1 VRGRRSEDGGD
12 SSAESDGSSLAAKRG
27 TTEAPS
33 YLEKTTM
40 LTRCHLLALAMSAGT
55 SAVLVAPAGRASAP
69 ERPPPPSPATPASAQ
84 RVVTLAEVERV
95 AIQQQPQLLVAR
107 ANTRVAEAQADQ
119 ARAPMLPQ
127 VTGTAAYTRQTG
139 NYAPRPGA
147 TVTTPGVAQPGG
159 ASGWTMSPNYDYWNF
174 GVTATQLIYDFGQTP
189 QRYHAAELNAD
200 AQRFTEQTTRVQIVL
215 TVRRAYFN
223 ARANKELVDVAR
235 ETLDDQNKHLMQ
247 VQGYVQVGTQ
257 PPIALAQQKAA
268 VANALVQLI
277 TAQNNYETAKA
288 QLNQAAGIPGGT
300 DYEVSDEEMPGVAD
314 EDQPLEVLAAKAV
327 AARPELAALV
337 KQREVQEATLESAR
351 GGYGPTFSASA
362 GATEQ
367 GLQLD
372 QMVPNW
378 NVGVGLTW
386 SIFQGGLTRA
396 QVRQAE
402 AGLESVDAQRSL
414 EELQVRLDVDS
425 ARLAVRAAKA
435 TMGAVDDALTSA
447 REQLRLAEQRYAT
460 GVGNIIELVDAQ
472 VAYTGAAAQ
481 VVQARYGLASARA
494 QLLAALGRS

>member
-1 VRGRRSEDGGD
+1 MRI
-12 SSAESDGSSLAAKRG
+12 
-27 TTEAPS
+27 P
-33 YLEKTTM
+33 
-40 LTRCHLLALAMSAGT
+40 HLLAVLAGACAPLALAGT
-55 SAVLVAPAGRASAP
+55 AMAQQ
-69 ERPPPPSPATPASAQ
+69 RPPAPSPSPTGTAQ
-84 RVVTLAEVERV
+84 RVITLAEVERV

-107 ANTRVAEAQADQ
+107 AATSVAEAQADQ

-127 VTGTAAYTRQTG
+127 VTGSAAYSRQTG
-139 NYAPRPGA
+139 NFAPRPGA
-147 TVTTPGVAQPGG
+147 TPVAG
-159 ASGWTMSPNYDYWNF
+159 ASAGWSLSQTYDYWNF

-189 QRYHAAELNAD
+189 QRYHAASLNAE
-200 AQRFTEQTTRVQIVL
+200 AQRYSEHTTRLQIVL

-223 ARANKELVDVAR
+223 ARAARELVDVAR
-235 ETLDDQNKHLMQ
+235 ETLDDQKKHLMQ

-268 VANALVQLI
+268 VANAQVQLI

-300 DYEVSDEEMPGVAD
+300 EYDVSDEEMPALGD
-314 EDQPLEVLAAKAV
+314 EDQPLETLVGKAV
-327 AARPELAALV
+327 AARPELAVLV
-337 KQREVQEATLESAR
+337 KQREVQEATLSSAK
-351 GGYGPTFSASA
+351 GGYGPTISASA

-367 GLQLD
+367 GIQID

-378 NVGVGLTW
+378 NVGVGVSW
-386 SIFQGGLTRA
+386 PIFQGGLTHA

-425 ARLAVRAAKA
+425 GRLAVRAAKA
-435 TMGAVDDALTSA
+435 SMGASQDALSSA

-472 VAYTGAAAQ
+472 VAYTQAAAQ
-481 VVQARYGLASARA
+481 VVQARYGLAAARA